1 MTAGHPPRTLWRDE
15 ARRRFYLV
23 PDDVTLA
30 AGGLALRSGASRQ
43 ISVDEAAA
51 APYQV
56 SKDEARAFLDAK
68 LDGFVGGVKRSVE
81 DTLAKLGIPPAP
93 AASPHPPRESAAPAD
108 DHTASAGEPTDG
120 AAPPA
125 EPGPGVRLFAE
136 LVGEAPER
144 VSDPEVFLRSLR
156 KLGDDAA
163 ELARQS
169 TQGEEGKAAA
179 RARLNALADTL
190 RAHGLAVPDRS
201 AGSKPSET
209 GEPPA

>member
-1 MTAGHPPRTLWRDE
+1 MSTAPQRRTLWRDE

-23 PDDVTLA
+23 PDGVELA
-30 AGGLALRSGASRQ
+30 AGVLVLRSGASRR

-51 APYQV
+51 APYEV

-93 AASPHPPRESAAPAD
+93 AASPPPPRGSAAPAD
-108 DHTASAGEPTDG
+108 DRAPSAEEPTGG

-144 VSDPEVFLRSLR
+144 VGDPEVFLRSLR
-156 KLGDDAA
+156 TLGDHAA
-163 ELARQS
+163 ELARQAA
-169 TQGEEGKAAA
+169 QGEEGKAAA
-179 RARLNALADTL
+179 RARLHALADTL

-201 AGSKPSET
+201 AGSKPSGT
-209 GEPPA
+209 DAPPA

>member
-1 MTAGHPPRTLWRDE
+1 MSTAPQRRTLWRDE
-15 ARRRFYLV
+15 ARRRFYLI
-23 PDDVTLA
+23 PDGVELA
-30 AGGLALRSGASRQ
+30 AGVLVLRSGASRR

-51 APYQV
+51 EPYEV

-93 AASPHPPRESAAPAD
+93 AASPHPPRESAAPTD
-108 DHTASAGEPTDG
+108 DRAPSAEEPTGG

-125 EPGPGVRLFAE
+125 GPGPGVRLFAE

-144 VSDPEVFLRSLR
+144 VGDPDVFLRSLR
-156 KLGDDAA
+156 TLGDHAA
-163 ELARQS
+163 ELARQAA
-169 TQGEEGKAAA
+169 QGEEGKAAA
-179 RARLNALADTL
+179 RARLHVLADTL

-201 AGSKPSET
+201 AGSKPSGT
-209 GEPPA
+209 DAPTA